1 MKTNFIFRSKKRNEF
16 SIENVF
22 QSLYPYFKEYG
33 VDVIETFLP
42 NPRYNTVSALHENYR
57 FAKKIMDAEVYH
69 VTGEMHY
76 ITLALPK
83 KKTILTI
90 HDLVTYENSQGLKKL
105 LWKYLWIYLPIKHA
119 KITTCISEKTKN
131 DIVKIFPKF
140 KNVLKVVPDPYGD
153 YLSKSPKIFNNE
165 KPIILVVGT
174 RSNKNLDRIIEAV
187 ADIKC
192 ELCIIGKLTDC
203 QRTLLNQYQIEYKN
217 YFNISNEEMYLRYTE
232 CDLLCFPSLYE
243 GFGMPII
250 EAQVVGRAVVTSK
263 IEPMYSVSGEGAFFV
278 DPLSVEEIRNGIE
291 TVIQNAELRSDLI
304 SKGSLNAKKY
314 SPAEIALEYEKI
326 YLEIL
331 R

>member
-1 MKTNFIFRSKKRNEF
+1 MKTDFIFRSKKRNEY

-33 VDVIETFLP
+33 VDVLETFLP
-42 NPRYNTVSALHENYR
+42 NPRYNTVSALYENYR
-57 FAKKIMDAEVYH
+57 FAKKLDAEVYH

-131 DIVKIFPKF
+131 DIVKIFPEF

-165 KPIILVVGT
+165 KPVILVVGT
-174 RSNKNLDRIIEAV
+174 RRNKNLDRIIEAV
-187 ADIKC
+187 ANIKC
-192 ELCIIGKLTDC
+192 ELSIIGKLTDC
-203 QRTLLNQYQIEYKN
+203 QRTMLNQYQIEYKN
-217 YFNISNEEMYLRYTE
+217 YFNISNEEMFLRYTE

-250 EAQVVGRAVVTSK
+250 EAQVVGRPVITSNL
-263 IEPMYSVSGEGAFFV
+263 EPMTDVGANGAEYVNPNSINSIKEGLIKV
-278 DPLSVEEIRNGIE
+278 INNREYREQLVKNGYE
-291 TVIQNAELRSDLI
+291 NS
-304 SKGSLNAKKY
+304 KKY
-314 SPAEIALEYEKI
+314 RADVIASMYVEYYKRVI
-326 YLEIL
+326 KA
-331 R
+331 

>member
-1 MKTNFIFRSKKRNEF
+1 MKTNFIFRSKKRNEY

-33 VDVIETFLP
+33 VDVLETFLP
-42 NPRYNTVSALHENYR
+42 NPRYNTVSALYENYR
-57 FAKKIMDAEVYH
+57 FAKKLDAEVYH

-76 ITLALPK
+76 ITLALPM

-131 DIVKIFPKF
+131 DIVKIFPEF
-140 KNVLKVVPDPYGD
+140 KSVLKVIPDPYGD

-187 ADIKC
+187 ANIKC
-192 ELCIIGKLTDC
+192 ELSIIGKLTDC
-203 QRTLLNQYQIEYKN
+203 QRTMLNQYQIEYKN
-217 YFNISNEEMYLRYTE
+217 YFNISNEEMFLRYTE

-250 EAQVVGRAVVTSK
+250 EAQVVGRPVITSDL
-263 IEPMYSVSGEGAFFV
+263 EPMTDVGANGAEYVNPNSINSIKEGLIKIINNREYREQLV
-278 DPLSVEEIRNGIE
+278 KNGYE
-291 TVIQNAELRSDLI
+291 NS
-304 SKGSLNAKKY
+304 KKY
-314 SPAEIALEYEKI
+314 RADVIASMYVECYKRVI
-326 YLEIL
+326 KS
-331 R
+331 